1 MENEI
6 FRVCLVYGVVGAMSG
21 FGIAKTL
28 AILWLGITAG
38 QHVTIDDTSVNVEYR
53 GRYVGSTQ
61 G

>member
-6 FRVCLVYGVVGAMSG
+6 FRVWFAYGVVGAMSG
-21 FGIAKTL
+21 FGIAKTP

-38 QHVTIDDTSVNVEYR
+38 QHITIDGTAVNVEYR
-53 GRYVGSTQ
+53 GRYLGSTQ